1 MNALALVAD
10 APKKRLISRAHLP
23 SPTFKEGDGVMALRA
38 LPTGVR
44 LSPAFL
50 HWYGKEDNCS
60 PFLAMPVN
68 VKALPLC
75 DDGPLQ
81 GPQLC
86 IKAQDA
92 CTKAGETH
100 LTDKMP
106 DLFARLLL
114 HDAEQPDVI
123 LRDNGQPN
131 LLLIENGARAIS
143 LVFIGHC
150 LHVTPFWDVDLV
162 KVDGRGSRWAGA
174 RVVTITGGRLP

>member
-1 MNALALVAD
+1 MPNLALVED
-10 APKKRLISRAHLP
+10 TPEKRLISRAHLP

-38 LPTGVR
+38 LTTEVR

-50 HWYGKEDNCS
+50 HWYGREDNSS

-81 GPQLC
+81 GPELC
-86 IKAQDA
+86 ARAEKA
-92 CTKAGETH
+92 CMKAGETS

-131 LLLIENGARAIS
+131 ILLIENGARAIT
-143 LVFIGHC
+143 LVFVGHC